1 MRLDSM
7 NKHPVFINKK
17 ILIFSPQP
25 WNFLYI
31 SKHHYALELA
41 KQNDVWFISA
51 PEKDMGLGNF
61 EEEISTQPRLKVIHY
76 RLPVSDLVKFHM
88 KPVYKWLIGLF
99 VKKSFL
105 KVKGGFDAC
114 IDFGCYSL
122 FDSQDFVKA
131 SVKIFFPVDH
141 FDHVRFTNRGA
152 QYLFTVSDVIKEKF
166 SQAGIN
172 CHFINHGLSEEFAT
186 LAKERLNILYEWKEG
201 NVLKV
206 GYTGNLFS
214 HFLDINL
221 FKKLII
227 ENPDVEFHL
236 FGGFDYGESNSVL
249 MEWLSFLQNSSNV
262 KLLGFLRPGELAK
275 ALQNMDALVLCY
287 KPDYKNYFG
296 ENTHKM
302 LEYLSTGK
310 AIIST
315 HITLYA
321 NSEFIEMTNLGQDED
336 LPVLFRQSLKNLKT
350 LNSQELYKKRI
361 SFALNNTY
369 AHQIERIGAIIAGGE
384 EDSLT

>member
-1 MRLDSM
+1 MHLGNM

-17 ILIFSPQP
+17 ILILSPQP
-25 WNFLYI
+25 WNFLFI

-41 KQNDVWFISA
+41 KQNDVWFISS

-61 EEEISTQPRLKVIHY
+61 EEVISAQPRLKVIHY
-76 RLPVSDLVKFHM
+76 RLPVPDLLKFHM
-88 KPVYKWLIGLF
+88 KPVYKWLIELF
-99 VKKSFL
+99 VKKSFA
-105 KVKGGFDAC
+105 KAKGAFDAC

-141 FDHVRFTNRGA
+141 FEHVRFTNRGA
-152 QYLFTVSDVIKEKF
+152 RYLFTVSDVIKEKF

-186 LAKERLNILYEWKEG
+186 LAKERLNILYEWKAG
-201 NVLKV
+201 DVLKV

-214 HFLDINL
+214 HFLDISL

-227 ENPDVEFHL
+227 ENPSVEFHL
-236 FGGFDYGESNSVL
+236 FGGFDFGESNSVYV
-249 MEWLSFLQNSSNV
+249 EWLKFLQNSSNV
-262 KLLGFLRPGELAK
+262 KLQGFLQPGELAK
-275 ALQNMDALVLCY
+275 ELQNMDALVLCY
-287 KPDYKNYFG
+287 RPDYKNYFG

-321 NSEFIEMTNLGQDED
+321 NSEFIKMTNQGKDED
-336 LPVLFRQSLKNLKT
+336 LPFLFTQSLKNLKA
-350 LNSQELYKKRI
+350 LNSDELYKKRI

-384 EDSLT
+384 EDSLI